1 MALVIEDGS
10 GLKSAE
16 SYVSVAECDAYH
28 SARNNTDWT
37 GDQAEKEAALR
48 EATAFVED
56 SYRGLWRGV
65 RATWDQ
71 ALCWPRF
78 GVMDQDGF
86 QLASDTVPSLLKN
99 AVCEA
104 ALRAIQSDLTPDLDR
119 GGEIKSQ
126 TVDVIEIEYKDNA
139 PPGKVYP
146 EIENKIACLLV
157 NSHLIP
163 MARI

>member
-1 MALVIEDGS
+1 MALIIEDGS
-10 GLKSAE
+10 GRSDAE
-16 SYVSVAECDAYH
+16 SYVSLADCDAYH
-28 SARNNTDWT
+28 SARANSSWT
-37 GDQAEKEAALR
+37 GDEAAKEAALL

-65 RATWDQ
+65 RSKWEQ
-71 ALCWPRF
+71 ALSWPRF
-78 GVMDQDGF
+78 GVIDQDGF
-86 QLASDTVPSLLKN
+86 QVASDSLPSLLQA

-104 ALRAIQSDLTPDLDR
+104 ALRAIEGDLTPDLDR
-119 GGEIKSQ
+119 GGQIKRQ
-126 TVDVIEIEYKDNA
+126 KVDVIETEYKEDA

-163 MARI
+163 TARG